1 MQMGGL
7 KIYGASMFNDIKKIL
22 CTKLDKMPVNHLI
35 DFYKNVPYN
44 ERDVFCSE
52 LIWNNFD
59 KNMSNILIVGGN
71 VPLIYLDKFKNYNL
85 TYIDNNPCLSYCS
98 DYIRES
104 FNCQVINLNPITEDI
119 ATLISQNDLIIYP
132 ETETLI
138 PFDLLR
144 YKHKNK
150 MIFCSNFFYYDFKL
164 NNNLIYDENDLK
176 DICEIETVLI
186 KGTHSLNF
194 ENKKRNFYYV
204 MGNAN

>member
-1 MQMGGL
+1 
-7 KIYGASMFNDIKKIL
+7 MFNNIKNIL
-22 CTKLDKMPVNHLI
+22 YVKLDKMPVNHLI
-35 DFYKNVPYN
+35 DFYKNAPYN
-44 ERDVFCSE
+44 ERDIFCSE

-59 KNMSNILIVGGN
+59 KNISNILIVGGN
-71 VPLIYLDKFKNYNL
+71 IPLIYLDKFKNYNL

-98 DYIRES
+98 D
-104 FNCQVINLNPITEDI
+104 LNPITEDI

-132 ETETLI
+132 ETETLV
-138 PFDLLR
+138 PFNLLR

-186 KGTHSLNF
+186 KGAHSLSF
-194 ENKKRNFYYV
+194 ENKKRNFYYA